1 MFRIFSIYSVT
12 YVIYLC
18 KDYSYN
24 RTKTLIYKKGIT
36 MTQLLAVLNGILI
49 TTMTVMNG
57 ELASQIG
64 NYHAT
69 VFIHLSGLI
78 LITLFYIIQRNKF
91 KREEK
96 KVPLYLYFGG
106 TIGVL
111 TVVFNNLSTM
121 YLGIT
126 ITLGLSLFAQTT
138 TSLIFDHYGLLGST
152 KHSFN
157 KHKLIGLC
165 SILLGIFAMFL

>member
-1 MFRIFSIYSVT
+1 
-12 YVIYLC
+12 
-18 KDYSYN
+18 
-24 RTKTLIYKKGIT
+24 

-57 ELASQIG
+57 ELASHIG

-78 LITLFYIIQRNKF
+78 LITLFYTIQKKKLKKENK
-91 KREEK
+91 KI
-96 KVPLYLYFGG
+96 PLYWYLGG

-111 TVVFNNLSTM
+111 TVVFNNLGTM

-138 TSLIFDHYGLLGST
+138 TSLIIDHYGLLGST